1 MSFDYPYAG
10 LILPDAQDLSPAP
23 YLDSA
28 ARVLARL
35 FPHTDRGAPTHTDGT
50 RVIGNHIGIAVI
62 PEEQSDYGPRV
73 VLQVVTRDGTPPD
86 ETDAARLLSDTVYD
100 ALDHSSA
107 DILEWYA
114 PDVLIDR
121 EDFIRLRK
129 FVSPR
134 RIGQIDSTV
143 EDALFESANAAQGI
157 CGALYP
163 DARDDIP
170 QMLPATVPTQLPP
183 QTPPARSGFF
193 GLRRAGQM
201 AAVTC
206 LFAVLTSTGQMQI
219 LFSQFLP

>member
-35 FPHTDRGAPTHTDGT
+35 FPQDDRNVPTHCDGA
-50 RVIGNHIGIAVI
+50 RVFGDHIGISVI

-73 VLQVVTRDGTPPD
+73 RLEVVTADGRPPD

-107 DILEWYA
+107 DILEWYS
-114 PDVLIDR
+114 PEVLIDR

-129 FVSPR
+129 LVSPR

-163 DARDDIP
+163 DASDAAP
-170 QMLPATVPTQLPP
+170 QETPAALPAE
-183 QTPPARSGFF
+183 TPPARSGFF
-193 GLRRAGQM
+193 GLRRVGQM
-201 AAVTC
+201 AAVTS
-206 LFAVLTSTGQMQI
+206 LLAVLTSTGQVQL
-219 LFSQFLP
+219 LFNQFLP